1 MPANSIA
8 NKQKNK
14 FTLLLFLLSNNH
26 ASGVLKIGWHHV
38 KYPYHSTQLLDNS
51 LTVPQIWL
59 NFKLLVFIGNN

>member
-1 MPANSIA
+1 MAANSIA
-8 NKQKNK
+8 KKQKNK

-51 LTVPQIWL
+51 LTVPQI
-59 NFKLLVFIGNN
+59 